1 MKEPHSK
8 KLPTDPPKKT
18 NKNPYANQ
26 DQEKP
31 LKTERRGE
39 KALIGKERKGEK
51 VQTEIKLSMHAWRN
65 KKGQK
70 G

>member
-1 MKEPHSK
+1 MRPCNIPPIFGTYSQKQVKEPHSK

-39 KALIGKERKGEK
+39 KVK
-51 VQTEIKLSMHAWRN
+51 VLRIKVE
-65 KKGQK
+65 
-70 G
+70 